1 MDGELEVIRRIAARI
16 APRGGVSVGIGDDA
30 AVLDD
35 GTVLALDMV
44 VDGVHVRRST
54 HSPADIGHTA
64 LAVNISDVAAM
75 GAAPVAAMVG
85 LGLPPDIA
93 ADDVDA
99 MYRAMEDLSRDHA
112 MSIVG
117 GDVSASPVLSL
128 SVAIIGRAPQGIRPV
143 LRSGARPGDVL
154 VVTGPLGASAAGLLC
169 LDDPDAGGDER
180 DALIAAHLRPQP
192 QAAHGRHLAEAG
204 ATAMID
210 VSDGL
215 LLDADRVGRASGL
228 TAVIDLDAVPRVRGV
243 DDVARAAG
251 VDPALLAC
259 TGGEDYHLLAAL
271 PPEAGREP
279 HLQVVGHIQAGT
291 PGVRATRA
299 GRDVTPTRLGWEHH
313 ARGSASAEPPPQG

>member
-169 LDDPDAGGDER
+169 LDDPDAAPPTPATPDAGPDDAAVEMQMAEAMQR
-180 DALIAAHLRPQP
+180 SLDALDPVLRE
-192 QAAHGRHLAEAG
+192 AFVLRHQ
-204 ATAMID
+204 
-210 VSDGL
+210 
-215 LLDADRVGRASGL
+215 
-228 TAVIDLDAVPRVRGV
+228 
-243 DDVARAAG
+243 
-251 VDPALLAC
+251 
-259 TGGEDYHLLAAL
+259 ED
-271 PPEAGREP
+271 
-279 HLQVVGHIQAGT
+279 
-291 PGVRATRA
+291 
-299 GRDVTPTRLGWEHH
+299 
-313 ARGSASAEPPPQG
+313 